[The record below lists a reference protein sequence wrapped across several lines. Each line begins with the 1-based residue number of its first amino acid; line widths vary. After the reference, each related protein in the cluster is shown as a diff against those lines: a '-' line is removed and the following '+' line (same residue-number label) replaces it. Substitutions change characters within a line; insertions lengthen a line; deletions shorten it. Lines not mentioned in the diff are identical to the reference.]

1 MTNGLWPQDRT
12 ASKRKD
18 LFQKKPTL
26 YWQIVILL
34 VLTQTLCSFEIIGL
48 IIFHSKSKAEPDLI
62 LVVKSE
68 VILFLTLVNQVKRFI
83 KIFDI

>member
-1 MTNGLWPQDRT
+1 MVYDPKTGLHPKERT
-12 ASKRKD
+12 YFRKN
-18 LFQKKPTL
+18 LL
-26 YWQIVILL
+26 YTDKLLLLL

-48 IIFHSKSKAEPDLI
+48 IIFHSKSKAQPDLI

>member
-1 MTNGLWPQDRT
+1 MAYDPKTGLHPKERT
-12 ASKRKD
+12 YFRKN
-18 LFQKKPTL
+18 LL
-26 YWQIVILL
+26 YTDKLILLL

-48 IIFHSKSKAEPDLI
+48 IIFHSKSKAQPDLI